1 MKKKVISYFD
11 KDHFFPLLPP
21 AASSAITWCCCAAL
35 QSWFGWL
42 QSNCCEHVTFCQ
54 TSTTMLILWP
64 RFCGVVVREADLI
77 RFRCVLNLWPAR
89 GCFDCARPSD
99 YPHTV
104 WHSVT
109 QCDTMWHSATSSQC
123 DKRIVKWSDCCVD
136 WSPHNILLANKIQI
150 CGQQNLCSSQDTE
163 SWSFDTGVH
172 IRNEGVGKF

>member
-1 MKKKVISYFD
+1 MCATPHCTTNTMYIYSTSSTQTNLQEMKKKVISYSD
-11 KDHFFPLLPP
+11 KDYFFPLLPP

-64 RFCGVVVREADLI
+64 RFCGVVVCETDLI
-77 RFRCVLNLWPAR
+77 RFCCVLNLWPAR

-104 WHSVT
+104 WHSVWHNVT
-109 QCDTMWHSATSSQC
+109 QCDEQSMRQ
-123 DKRIVKWSDCCVD
+123 KDCQMVR
-136 WSPHNILLANKIQI
+136 LLCRLISTQ
-150 CGQQNLCSSQDTE
+150 
-163 SWSFDTGVH
+163 H
-172 IRNEGVGKF
+172 IVGK